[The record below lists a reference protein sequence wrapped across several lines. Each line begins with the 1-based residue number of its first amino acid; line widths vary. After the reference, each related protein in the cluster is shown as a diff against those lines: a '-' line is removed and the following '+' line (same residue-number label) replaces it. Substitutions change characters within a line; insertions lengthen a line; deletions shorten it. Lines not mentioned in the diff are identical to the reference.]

1 MKFTE
6 KTIKRLAEIGIKPTI
21 YVPGQYCCCSS
32 DYEVYVYDEWI
43 LINDRQLI
51 AIETKGDWKNKEKHT
66 LRYETLKALKLA
78 EQAEKI
84 IKENGK

>member
-6 KTIKRLAEIGIKPTI
+6 KTIKRLAEIGITESK
-21 YVPGQYCCCSS
+21 YEGQYFDKGATVIVTENSTGPN
-32 DYEVYVYDEWI
+32 YV
-43 LINDRQLI
+43 
-51 AIETKGDWKNKEKHT
+51 AISVLRHEGGADKHT
-66 LRYETLKALKLA
+66 LRYMVKRALKLA

>member
-6 KTIKRLAEIGIKPTI
+6 KTIKRLAEIGIKPSGLPTQFCNKDCN
-21 YVPGQYCCCSS
+21 VWV
-32 DYEVYVYDEWI
+32 YES
-43 LINDRQLI
+43 
-51 AIETKGDWKNKEKHT
+51 TKGDESEACVSISIYRYPSHPFLCGKS
-66 LRYETLKALKLA
+66 LRQVTEKALALA

>member
-6 KTIKRLAEIGIKPTI
+6 KTIKRLAEIGFNRTNVKRQ
-21 YVPGQYCCCSS
+21 YVNNEHTVWIDLSS
-32 DYEVYVYDEWI
+32 RASVSISIFDFFTGANADCDSLRVRAM
-43 LINDRQLI
+43 N
-51 AIETKGDWKNKEKHT
+51 AITV
-66 LRYETLKALKLA
+66 A